1 MHYCSGTNTDGD
13 GFGRRQSSNSST
25 ETGTNIYTQVR
36 IEDLATVT
44 KSGVTIGDKIEEGNT
59 KAEVIDTG
67 TDGRFVV
74 TTEGVERVVVDPSGY
89 LNTRADI
96 RLRRTGSNDGALY
109 FGDSNNNY
117 IFGGDSVEVLTFAT
131 GGTGDFVIGET
142 VTGSTSNVTATVKSW
157 NSSTRELVIYL
168 SLIHI

>member
-1 MHYCSGTNTDGD
+1 MHYCSTTESGAGFAESNHPILNESVTGD
-13 GFGRRQSSNSST
+13 
-25 ETGTNIYTQVR
+25 NIYTQVR

-67 TDGRFVV
+67 TDGRFVA

-96 RLRRTGSNDGALY
+96 RLRRTASNDGGIF
-109 FGDSNNNY
+109 FGDSNNNF
-117 IFGGDSVEVLTFAT
+117 IFGPDSVEVLTLQL
-131 GGTGDFVIGET
+131 E
-142 VTGSTSNVTATVKSW
+142 
-157 NSSTRELVIYL
+157 ELVIL
-168 SLIHI
+168 